1 MLVNVFHMV
10 TIKCDQRIGIYT
22 LKKKKKKK
30 KTQIG
35 IGVKYVYEAHC
46 YLQSQK
52 KHTTNE
58 NS

>member
-1 MLVNVFHMV
+1 MV
-10 TIKCDQRIGIYT
+10 TIKCDNRIGIYI

-30 KTQIG
+30 NPEIG

-52 KHTTNE
+52 EHTTNE
-58 NS
+58 NI